1 MAIIVKRRERMRKM
15 VCFGDSITAGHGFS
29 QSPLTKQLQEELRDM
44 VIVNKGVSGDTT
56 EDGAK
61 RFERDVLAQSPS
73 MVTIL
78 FGSNDGAAHR
88 KVSLEQFKNNLLH
101 MIKLLEDTDVLLITP
116 PAVDE
121 EAQQKRSNEKLRSY
135 ANVVL
140 EIAEETGIECF
151 DLFKEMLK
159 MKDFKSLVDGPDHDG
174 LHFSL
179 GGYDFLASKIK
190 EFADRH

>member
-1 MAIIVKRRERMRKM
+1 MRKM
-15 VCFGDSITAGHGFS
+15 VCFGDSITAGHGFT

-44 VIVNKGVSGDTT
+44 VIVNRGVSGDTT
-56 EDGAK
+56 EDGVK

-78 FGSNDGAAHR
+78 FGSNDGADHR
-88 KVSLEQFKNNLLH
+88 KVPLEQFRNNLLH
-101 MIKLLEDTDVLLITP
+101 MIKRLEDTSVLLITP

-121 EAQQKRSNEKLRSY
+121 EAQQKRTNEKLRSY
-135 ANVVL
+135 ANVVR
-140 EIAEETGIECF
+140 EVAEETGIECF
-151 DLFKEMLK
+151 DLFGEMVK

-179 GGYDFLASKIK
+179 EGYDFLTSKIK
-190 EFADRH
+190 EFANRH